1 MNEQPDNS
9 REETYREARKQI
21 VRSAFLALAALGV
34 IVFACYAWFVSSGTV
49 TGTVGSVRIDGSSFE
64 LASEGGNGNWDEK
77 LDGYAEPGETQ
88 PIDGLD
94 LVTTGKENDIIWK
107 ISPKSNLENGKDQT
121 GKDQTGISPGSH
133 GQMQFYIIPKRDGEL
148 TLKVD
153 VELIPLNKQGEHIT
167 MKDDETLNWLLRGHF
182 LFSYE
187 CQQANGYNPENTPT
201 LKAYNNKSFNLTF
214 RDVKEDEPILVTL
227 DWKWPEF
234 MRDIINNDKD
244 GSTVKGWMSEQPN
257 HFFYNGK
264 DENGNTIQ
272 IFKPTD
278 KNFTS
283 QFGQYNNYYNNADEY
298 IGDNVQSLVL
308 RLTAEET

>member
-21 VRSAFLALAALGV
+21 VRSAFLALASLGV

-64 LASEGGNGNWDEK
+64 LASVGGDCRLDSNWTEAKQGEGQTIGTLK
-77 LDGYAEPGETQ
+77 LVA
-88 PIDGLD
+88 
-94 LVTTGKENDIIWK
+94 TGKESHIFWK
-107 ISPKSNLENGKDQT
+107 ISENSHLENISENS
-121 GKDQTGISPGSH
+121 GISPGSF
-133 GQMQFYIIPKRDGEL
+133 GKLQFYVIPKRDGDLRLKCKVEL
-148 TLKVD
+148 TPLYYKEKEITAED
-153 VELIPLNKQGEHIT
+153 VETIEK
-167 MKDDETLNWLLRGHF
+167 LLKGHF
-182 LFSYE
+182 QFSCSCPDASSYE
-187 CQQANGYNPENTPT
+187 EPILFDYESGDFPI
-201 LKAYNNKSFNLTF
+201 LTF
-214 RDVKEDEPILVTL
+214 QNAAKDQPILVTL
-227 DWKWPEF
+227 GWKWPEF
-234 MRDIINNDKD
+234 LRDVINNEKD
-244 GSTVKGWMSEQPN
+244 GSTVKGWMSDKPN

-272 IFKPTD
+272 ISKPTD

>member
-1 MNEQPDNS
+1 MNEQPHNS
-9 REETYREARKQI
+9 PEEIYREARKQI

-64 LASEGGNGNWDEK
+64 LASMGSSVGKWDKEILADNAKHGTSQGFGDRK
-77 LDGYAEPGETQ
+77 LVVTGE
-88 PIDGLD
+88 
-94 LVTTGKENDIIWK
+94 ENDILWQ
-107 ISPKSNLENGKDQT
+107 ISDDSNLENGT
-121 GKDQTGISPGSH
+121 GQTGISPGSE
-133 GQMQFYIIPKRDGEL
+133 GQMQFYIIPKRDGNL

-153 VELIPLNKQGEHIT
+153 IGLIPLNKQGKQIT

-187 CQQANGYNPENTPT
+187 CQQALGYGSDNTPT
-201 LKAYNNKSFNLTF
+201 LIEYDTGAFNLTF
-214 RDVKEDEPILVTL
+214 RGVKEDEPILVTL

-244 GSTVKGWMSEQPN
+244 GSTVKGWMSKQPN

-272 IFKPTD
+272 ISKPNDT
-278 KNFTS
+278 NFTS

-308 RLTAEET
+308 RLTAEEF